1 MLFSKKKHRPPF
13 SRSSKAFRL
22 ILSARMANKK
32 SCSLVASSETGAAA
46 LASSFSGTIS
56 SFPVG
61 SLLAASGVSSPV
73 NSALAASGSA
83 IPAQS
88 PIHDQLG
95 LPTPGAPRGSGS
107 LSVDNSPSITRFMS
121 PLATEVQSSSG
132 IEGVALP
139 APSPAGTEAPTVKNY
154 AALLKNSTQLQEM
167 GTPVDHISGAPFVLI
182 PDENIETAKKEFKDF
197 IYARFHGDFPSMGKI
212 IGVVNAVWAKTGPR
226 IFVHNIG
233 HGTFLLR
240 VTTPRT
246 REVLLSRTC
255 WNIGGLPM
263 FVAPW
268 SPDYSPDEPPLTSA
282 IVRVELKNVP
292 YLLFNKESLSR
303 LATAIA
309 KLYVRVDLTTPL
321 PRKIVSGFTNGKE
334 VVIDV
339 TYPWLPVKCDLCKK
353 FGHPS
358 VRCDA
363 VPPEG
368 SPGKLGIR
376 KVSVETSRRRSR
388 SRPGRSTDKK
398 VKQGLLRYQPVLR
411 PSVEASKEATSSQLH
426 EEDVLIASTIQEDHS
441 ADLEEGEI
449 PHQITE
455 NTTDLGDANANKGSI
470 TEELSI
476 EDQYVTTVEKVEF
489 SPRDDEYHGLSTGA
503 FDVLARIS
511 PEACDEDLLSAS
523 VDETKSEDV
532 KTSTAKDADD
542 ITVSE
547 ENSVHKSLLD
557 SRPATEGFI
566 HPAEEQDR
574 DNPFFLVKN
583 RNSGRKATKRH

>member
-22 ILSARMANKK
+22 ILSTRMAKKK

-46 LASSFSGTIS
+46 LASSFSGTLS

-73 NSALAASGSA
+73 NSALTASGSA

-88 PIHDQLG
+88 PIH
-95 LPTPGAPRGSGS
+95 
-107 LSVDNSPSITRFMS
+107 VNW
-121 PLATEVQSSSG
+121 VQSSCG

-139 APSPAGTEAPTVKNY
+139 APSHAGTEAPTVKNY

-182 PDENIETAKKEFKDF
+182 PDENIEAAKKEFKDF

-282 IVRVELKNVP
+282 IVPEELRNVP
-292 YLLFNKESLSR
+292 YMLFNKESLSR
-303 LATAIA
+303 LATAIGKPDSLAPETERKENFEVA

-321 PRKIVSGFTNGKE
+321 PSKIVSGFTNGKE

-368 SPGKLGIR
+368 SPGKLGVR

-426 EEDVLIASTIQEDHS
+426 EEDVLIASMIQEDHS

-455 NTTDLGDANANKGSI
+455 NTTDLGDANANKG
-470 TEELSI
+470 
-476 EDQYVTTVEKVEF
+476 
-489 SPRDDEYHGLSTGA
+489 
-503 FDVLARIS
+503 IS
-511 PEACDEDLLSAS
+511 PEACNEDLLSAS

-547 ENSVHKSLLD
+547 ENSVQKSFLD
-557 SRPATEGFI
+557 TRPAT
-566 HPAEEQDR
+566 
-574 DNPFFLVKN
+574 
-583 RNSGRKATKRH
+583 